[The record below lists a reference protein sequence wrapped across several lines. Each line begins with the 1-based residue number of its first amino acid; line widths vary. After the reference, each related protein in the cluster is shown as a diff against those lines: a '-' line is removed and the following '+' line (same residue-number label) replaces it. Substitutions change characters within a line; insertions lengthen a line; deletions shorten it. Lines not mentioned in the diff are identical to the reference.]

1 MGVSKNYRIEVDIN
15 LIDLETGALVSLVMM
30 EPKVEFELG
39 DNGAPDVM
47 GICSYIARAEV
58 DTYHIGGEDND

>member
-1 MGVSKNYRIEVDIN
+1 MGLSKNYRIEVDIN

-39 DNGAPDVM
+39 ENGAPDVM
-47 GICSYIARAEV
+47 SICPDIARAEV
-58 DTYHIGGEDND
+58 DTYHLGGKDND